1 MSGKINFVSGL
12 IAFHYSLDKLYRL
25 HLLLKAKSLN
35 MKTNQDQASKTEN
48 EIPEWLKIIQI
59 NSWEAELLI
68 SALLLYMLFQVPEV
82 IENYRNQHYEGG
94 GLVFVIFG
102 VFINALK
109 VLRIGYCIHII
120 ARGIWVASVGL
131 SHIYPKSLN
140 IDKLKFKGKFRKEL
154 EDDVA
159 LDKTI
164 KGLEKIASMSYS
176 ISFMVSGMILSA
188 GFLLLYL
195 LVYLEWVI
203 APAVKSDSGI
213 FMATSIIGVFI
224 YGILVLI
231 MFIDF
236 ITNGFFRREPWASK
250 PFYYLAVT
258 FRYLTFSF
266 IYNRINLTIISN
278 LPRWQA
284 HLVPILAVI
293 LIGGY
298 MFVNNKMEEFD
309 EEKYLESAFGE
320 VSRMNYENLRKDED
334 PIFATIQNDMIEEN
348 FIKLFVDTHGQLTP
362 IYSKEAGSAGAW
374 KALSPEQQ
382 TEQTAK
388 FMKVAID
395 NKSVPG
401 LHWLD
406 YKHPK
411 SYNLGFINYIDISNL
426 SKGLHTLTVDLD
438 TANLNSDQKAFV
450 LKRDPPLIRYAKIN
464 FYKAN

>member
-1 MSGKINFVSGL
+1 
-12 IAFHYSLDKLYRL
+12 
-25 HLLLKAKSLN
+25 
-35 MKTNQDQASKTEN
+35 MKNSNEQVSKTED
-48 EIPEWLKIIQI
+48 EIPEWLKVIQI

-82 IENYRNQHYEGG
+82 IENYRNQHYED
-94 GLVFVIFG
+94 GLVFTIFG
-102 VFINALK
+102 IFINALK

-140 IDKLKFKGKFRKEL
+140 IDTLKFKGKFRKEL

-188 GFLLLYL
+188 GLLLLYIL
-195 LVYLEWVI
+195 IYVEWVI
-203 APAVKSDSGI
+203 VPAVKSDSGV
-213 FMATSIIGVFI
+213 FMAISFIGVFI

-298 MFVNNKMEEFD
+298 MFVNDKMDEFAD
-309 EEKYLESAFGE
+309 EKYLESAFGT
-320 VSRMNYENLRKDED
+320 VSRMNYESLRKDKD
-334 PIFATIQNDMIEEN
+334 PIFATIQNDVISEN
-348 FIKLFVDTHGQLTP
+348 FIKLFVDTHSQLTP
-362 IYSKEAGSAGAW
+362 IYSKEAGSIGAW
-374 KALSPEQQ
+374 KDLTEKQQ
-382 TEQTAK
+382 SEVTSKLMQ
-388 FMKVAID
+388 VAID
-395 NKSVPG
+395 DKPIDG
-401 LHWLD
+401 LSWLD

-411 SYNLGFINYIDISNL
+411 SYNLGFINYINISDLAN
-426 SKGLHTLTVDLD
+426 GLHTLTVDLD
-438 TANLNSDQKAFV
+438 TANLSPDQKAYVF
-450 LKRDPPLIRYAKIN
+450 KKDPPLIRYAEIKFFKVN
-464 FYKAN
+464 